1 MNNRNSDKV
10 TCGDTNNFKQLVHT
24 FIAGSI
30 EKGFHGH
37 ADCKS
42 CNLKQTDVDA
52 FIEELAKMGSVE
64 KFW

>member
-1 MNNRNSDKV
+1 MNNRNSDQIA
-10 TCGDTNNFKQLVHT
+10 CGDKNTSKQLLHT

-30 EKGFHGH
+30 EKDFHGH
-37 ADCKS
+37 AYCKS

-52 FIEELAKMGSVE
+52 LVDELAKMGSVE

>member
-1 MNNRNSDKV
+1 MNNRNGDQIA
-10 TCGDTNNFKQLVHT
+10 CGDKNNFKQLAHN
-24 FIAGSI
+24 FMAGSI
-30 EKGFHGH
+30 EKDFQGH

-42 CNLKQTDVDA
+42 CNLKQAEVDA